1 MPLLRRQ
8 ATPNCKPPTPDLE
21 PQKHTKITAKT
32 PRALSSLSHCFILLK
47 RVPRA
52 WLRLWSVFRDFQMSR
67 NISYQTRAKS
77 ISFPHAI
84 ALPRPKGGLQD
95 QPNIQNQSAQR
106 DVAGIPCDEARGV
119 THIYSRN
126 LGKT

>member
-1 MPLLRRQ
+1 MHENLQPLTMIKTQRARRQ
-8 ATPNCKPPTPDLE
+8 FHKRMN
-21 PQKHTKITAKT
+21 
-32 PRALSSLSHCFILLK
+32 ILTNWFSVMK

-52 WLRLWSVFRDFQMSR
+52 WLRLWSVFHGFQMSR

-95 QPNIQNQSAQR
+95 QPNVQNQTAQR

-119 THIYSRN
+119 AHVHARN
-126 LGKT
+126 LGQP